1 MSYETIVDHVNV
13 ILDQYNMPL
22 TLRQIYYRL
31 VADYGF
37 PNKRTSYNRLSSVL
51 VKARENNEVDDTR
64 IEDRSR
70 EVVGGDDGWDSPEDY
85 LESKINYFGY
95 NGYTRAMWVDQPQY
109 VEVWVEKDAL
119 SRVLSNAVS
128 GFRIVTAPSKGYSS
142 YTYLKRMAVEDRFQ
156 KYSDKPIKILDFRD
170 HDPSGIAMTD
180 DLENRLTRYGPN
192 LDITVK
198 RIALSFAQVRQYGLA
213 PNPVKM
219 ADSRTPAYIAQYG
232 MECWELDAIPPDELT
247 KIVRAAVYAEIDQ
260 DIWKATVE
268 RSEREKKELE
278 PRIEEMVEQLRS
290 MNGE

>member
-1 MSYETIVDHVNV
+1 
-13 ILDQYNMPL
+13 
-22 TLRQIYYRL
+22 
-31 VADYGF
+31 
-37 PNKRTSYNRLSSVL
+37 
-51 VKARENNEVDDTR
+51 
-64 IEDRSR
+64 
-70 EVVGGDDGWDSPEDY
+70 
-85 LESKINYFGY
+85 
-95 NGYTRAMWVDQPQY
+95 
-109 VEVWVEKDAL
+109 
-119 SRVLSNAVS
+119 
-128 GFRIVTAPSKGYSS
+128 
-142 YTYLKRMAVEDRFQ
+142 MAVEDRFQ